1 MEYKNI
7 MFKYGNKYIFIFS
20 SCYAFYY
27 NIYSLYITD
36 IFGKKKKDF
45 HGAVGYNSII
55 GLQNHEFGIKCLICN
70 FKFWIF
76 FQYSF
81 LNDF

>member
-1 MEYKNI
+1 MEI
-7 MFKYGNKYIFIFS
+7 
-20 SCYAFYY
+20 
-27 NIYSLYITD
+27 NIYLFLAVAMHFTIIYIRF
-36 IFGKKKKDF
+36 ISQIYLERKKKDF